1 MRLSVW
7 FRSLLLFHKFD
18 LNWRQVG
25 STALIIAAERGNSN
39 CARLLI
45 DSGADKEAKDK
56 VCNGRCFAAAFF
68 LVMLIWFP
76 VSVYSFFLS
85 EFSSIWRSRCMFGG
99 DSNSQSGSTPL
110 ILAARN
116 GRADCVR
123 LLLEA
128 GADRDAT
135 NKVHDRYR

>member
-1 MRLSVW
+1 
-7 FRSLLLFHKFD
+7 
-18 LNWRQVG
+18 
-25 STALIIAAERGNSN
+25 
-39 CARLLI
+39 
-45 DSGADKEAKDK
+45 
-56 VCNGRCFAAAFF
+56 
-68 LVMLIWFP
+68 
-76 VSVYSFFLS
+76 
-85 EFSSIWRSRCMFGG
+85 MFGG